1 MSGSIKWALI
11 LSGISVAGNLLVIF
25 APDGGKPFF
34 ARLKEHWG
42 ELASG
47 VFFFAILGD
56 VVGFDGAAR

>member
-1 MSGSIKWALI
+1 MSGSIKWAMI
-11 LSGISVAGNLLVIF
+11 LSGIAVAGNLLVIF
-25 APDGGKPFF
+25 ARDGEKPYF

-47 VFFFAILGD
+47 VFFFAIVGE